1 MVCASPSRAAISSI
15 DSSNLGVFP
24 IMEEEPTTEPHEL
37 TLDEAVS
44 LAIVLQ
50 NNERVAD
57 AEQLYRRVLELAPE
71 HPHALHYSGVLAHQ
85 QGRSEEALAL
95 VGRSLA
101 LEPDRADWHSN

>member
-1 MVCASPSRAAISSI
+1 
-15 DSSNLGVFP
+15 
-24 IMEEEPTTEPHEL
+24 MEEEPTTEPREI

-85 QGRSEEALAL
+85 QGGTRRRCAGGPEPGARAGPGGLAQQP
-95 VGRSLA
+95 R
-101 LEPDRADWHSN
+101 